1 MNILVTGGAGF
12 VGSNLVQYL
21 LNKYPQ
27 YRIVNLDKLTYAGNL
42 ANLEAAFENPNHSF
56 VKGDICDRPLVQSLL
71 RDHSIEAVI
80 HCAAESHVDRSI
92 VGSAEFIASNIMGT
106 QVLLECAR
114 ESGVSKFVQVSTDEV
129 YGSLEGERRSA
140 EDTPLHPSNPYAASK
155 AAGDLLALAFY
166 RTYGLPVVVTRCA
179 NNYGQFQFPEKLI
192 PLVILN
198 ALHDKP
204 IPVYGDGENVRDW
217 IHVYDH
223 CAALDLV
230 LHAGAGGTVY
240 AIGADA
246 QRRNIDIVRTILSQ
260 LGKPQALI
268 TFVKDRPGHDRR
280 YATDARKIQKELGWS
295 PTFAF
300 DAGLKE
306 TVNWY
311 RNHPHWWSPILSGE
325 YKEYYE
331 RMYGSR

>member
-12 VGSNLVQYL
+12 VGGNLVQYL

-42 ANLEAAFENPNHSF
+42 ANLEAAFENPNHTF
-56 VKGDICDRPLVQSLL
+56 VKGDICNRDLVNRLL
-71 RDHSIEAVI
+71 HDHSIDAVV

-92 VGSAEFIASNIMGT
+92 EACEEFITTNVLGT

-114 ESGVSKFVQVSTDEV
+114 DSGVSKFIQVSTDEV
-129 YGSLEGERRSA
+129 YGSIEIGKRSS
-140 EDTPLHPSNPYAASK
+140 EETPLRPSNPYAASK
-155 AAGDLLALAFY
+155 AGGDLLALSFH
-166 RTYGLPVVVTRCA
+166 RTYGLPVVVTRSS
-179 NNYGQFQFPEKLI
+179 NNFGQFQFPEKFV

-198 ALHDKP
+198 ALHNKP

-223 CAALDLV
+223 CAALDV
-230 LHAGAGGTVY
+230 ALHRGASGTVY
-240 AIGADA
+240 AVGADA
-246 QRRNIDIVRTILSQ
+246 ERRNIEIVRAILSQ
-260 LGKPQALI
+260 LGKPQSLL

-280 YATDARKIQKELGWS
+280 YSTDAGRIRKELGWS
-295 PTFAF
+295 PTVAF
-300 DAGLKE
+300 DAGLRE

-311 RNHPHWWSPILSGE
+311 RDHPHWWSPILSGE

-331 RMYGSR
+331 RMYGDR

>member
-56 VKGDICDRPLVQSLL
+56 VKGDICDRLLVQHLL
-71 RDHSIEAVI
+71 RDHACDAVI

-92 VGSAEFIASNIMGT
+92 EGSEEFISTNVLGT

-114 ESGVSKFVQVSTDEV
+114 ESGISKFLQVSTDEV
-129 YGSLEGERRSA
+129 YGSLESGRRST
-140 EDTPLHPSNPYAASK
+140 EETPLRPSNPYAASK

-166 RTYGLPVVVTRCA
+166 RTYGLPVVVTRCT

-204 IPVYGDGENVRDW
+204 IPVYGDGENIRDW

-223 CAALDLV
+223 CAALDAV
-230 LHAGAGGTVY
+230 LHTGENGSIY
-240 AIGADA
+240 AIGANA
-246 QRRNIDIVRTILSQ
+246 ERRNIDIVRMILSQ
-260 LGKPQALI
+260 LGKPQSLV

-280 YATDARKIQKELGWS
+280 YATDAEKIRKQLGWS
-295 PTFAF
+295 PTAAF

-311 RNHPHWWSPILSGE
+311 RDHPQWWRSILSGE

-331 RMYGSR
+331 RMYGNR